1 MQLQGSTYRGL
12 MFAVVCPKR
21 ITLVSLSE
29 VLDKF
34 TIYNTYYIS
43 QLDNQIQVV
52 VRVNKF
58 TWLCVQGRRRRSGWS
73 GLSRTNNLE
82 LNQLADQ
89 LELNYSRA
97 IFG

>member
-1 MQLQGSTYRGL
+1 

-58 TWLCVQGRRRRSGWS
+58 T
-73 GLSRTNNLE
+73 
-82 LNQLADQ
+82 
-89 LELNYSRA
+89 
-97 IFG
+97 